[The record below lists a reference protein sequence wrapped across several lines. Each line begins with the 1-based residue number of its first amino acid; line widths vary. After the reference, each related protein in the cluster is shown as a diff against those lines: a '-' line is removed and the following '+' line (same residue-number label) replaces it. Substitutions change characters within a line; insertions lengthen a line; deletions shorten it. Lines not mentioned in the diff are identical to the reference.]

1 MQQEDSD
8 VLHRS
13 TLWRRRTGRIKNTG
27 RGRRSREQDDLTI
40 GLVAGIVDLIRESG
54 TCFTW
59 ELSIFARRKFKYAD
73 GDFVCLDDF
82 PEDQKTRL
90 LCGFQQTINEIGGI
104 LKRFDSAGAPLP
116 VGLLLYAAA
125 KYAEDNAGLSPVDE
139 VTIKKLYVKGGKLAS
154 ASEALSAR
162 EQFRFMREEE
172 KLKHQKDRSIDGKEE
187 NLSVAR
193 GNQKHNGKIFLRGN
207 ERPAQLSEPNKR
219 SHSYLHRI
227 NELRACG
234 LSKQMCFKWKND
246 KRLPLACRLVEEIFK
261 DSPAWV
267 EKESPLFHNPILT
280 DLLNKSL

>member
-1 MQQEDSD
+1 MQQTDSD

-40 GLVAGIVDLIRESG
+40 GLVAGIVDRIRESG

-82 PEDQKTRL
+82 PEDQKARL
-90 LCGFQQTINEIGGI
+90 LCGFQATINEIGGI
-104 LKRFDSAGAPLP
+104 LKRFDRAGAPLP
-116 VGLLLYAAA
+116 VGLLLYAVA

-162 EQFRFMREEE
+162 EQFRFMCEEG
-172 KLKHQKDRSIDGKEE
+172 KLKHQKDRSIG
-187 NLSVAR
+187 
-193 GNQKHNGKIFLRGN
+193 GN
-207 ERPAQLSEPNKR
+207 ERLAQLSEPNNR